1 MFLAVHGDD
10 ARVAVGLAGMVD
22 EARGVAVHRCVDHL
36 IVVDAKHVT
45 ADSLWGEG
53 RKDGGCWTDAPLRR
67 STGKV
72 TNPHLSIIIF
82 LPLVG
87 EHGSNDIS
95 GIFNDHFAS
104 LNGFLTEQTSA
115 MDWRSAERC
124 IF

>member
-10 ARVAVGLAGMVD
+10 ARIAVGLAGMVD
-22 EARGVAVHRCVDHL
+22 EARGVAVHRCVHHL

-45 ADSLWGEG
+45 ADSLWESEETGAVGLMHLG
-53 RKDGGCWTDAPLRR
+53 RDRQVID
-67 STGKV
+67 
-72 TNPHLSIIIF
+72 PHLSTIIF

-104 LNGFLTEQTSA
+104 LNGFLTEETSA
-115 MDWRSAERC
+115 MNR
-124 IF
+124 